1 LEKCVTEIPK
11 PTETGSA
18 GTQQAG
24 TGALVTIAEESP
36 LSGLP
41 ITQRV
46 EGLAATHPRSMGGEV
61 AANLIAGS
69 FSQLSH
75 DLQTTRDELN
85 NTRGELK
92 QALNDLS
99 NTRTRA
105 AVLEERA
112 STAERD
118 RHLKNLS
125 ITAGTVLIGIG
136 IELYRNDFNK
146 FGIIIGGL
154 GLLFVF
160 LGWFTPKGEAEK

>member
-1 LEKCVTEIPK
+1 VKEIPK

-24 TGALVTIAEESP
+24 SGALVTAAEESP

-46 EGLAATHPRSMGGEV
+46 EGLAASHPRSMGGEV

-75 DLQTTRDELN
+75 DLETTRNELSAV
-85 NTRGELK
+85 RGELK

-99 NTRTRA
+99 DTKTRA

-112 STAERD
+112 TAADRE

-125 ITAGTVLIGIG
+125 ITAGTILIGIG
-136 IELYRNDFNK
+136 IELYRNNFDK
-146 FGIIIGGL
+146 SGVIVGVL
-154 GLLFVF
+154 GMLLVV
-160 LGWFTPKGEAEK
+160 LGWITQKGGAEK